1 MRRPRAAVRFAGG
14 SKHTGTQ
21 APAPHLE
28 EGTVFASNFV
38 AATQQSASP
47 LLTLVPLILMVGLLY
62 MLMIR
67 PQQRKAKAQRALQS
81 AVEPGDEVVTIGG
94 IYGEVSEVDDE
105 TVVVEIADGVEVRFV
120 RSAIARKLVFQDEAQ
135 HVDGPG
141 IAAKDKGTDDAS

>member
-1 MRRPRAAVRFAGG
+1 MRRPRAAVLFTGG
-14 SKHTGTQ
+14 SQHGGAQPT
-21 APAPHLE
+21 APHLE
-28 EGTVFASNFV
+28 EGTVIASFIV
-38 AATQQSASP
+38 AATTTTKSSSP
-47 LLTLVPLILMVGLLY
+47 LLTLVPLIY

-67 PQQRKAKAQRALQS
+67 PQQRKARAQRALQS

-135 HVDGPG
+135 HADGSG
-141 IAAKDKGTDDAS
+141 SAAKDKGPDDAS

>member
-1 MRRPRAAVRFAGG
+1 
-14 SKHTGTQ
+14 
-21 APAPHLE
+21 
-28 EGTVFASNFV
+28 
-38 AATQQSASP
+38 
-47 LLTLVPLILMVGLLY
+47 MVGLLY